1 MLRALRARE
10 EKDATLPTLATF
22 EKRPRAWDISAR
34 PSREKKRPSRE
45 KKRAA
50 HEKMRAAREKK
61 RAAREKMEVARKKTE
76 APFVKF
82 LFFIFMICPLVI
94 I

>member
-1 MLRALRARE
+1 MHCALRARE

-34 PSREKKRPSRE
+34 PSREKMRPSRE

-50 HEKMRAAREKK
+50 REKK
-61 RAAREKMEVARKKTE
+61 RAAHEKNGGSI
-76 APFVKF
+76 F
-82 LFFIFMICPLVI
+82 LRGGSVH
-94 I
+94 

>member
-1 MLRALRARE
+1 MELKKMLRALRARE

-34 PSREKKRPSRE
+34 PSREKKR
-45 KKRAA
+45 
-50 HEKMRAAREKK
+50 
-61 RAAREKMEVARKKTE
+61 AAREKMEAARKKTE

>member
-34 PSREKKRPSRE
+34 PSREKKR
-45 KKRAA
+45 
-50 HEKMRAAREKK
+50 
-61 RAAREKMEVARKKTE
+61 AAREKMEVARKKTE